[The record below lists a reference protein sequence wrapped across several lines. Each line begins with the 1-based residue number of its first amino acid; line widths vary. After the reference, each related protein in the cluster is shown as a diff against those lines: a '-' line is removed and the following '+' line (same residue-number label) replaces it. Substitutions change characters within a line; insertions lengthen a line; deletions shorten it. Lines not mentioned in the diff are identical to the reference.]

1 MRLLF
6 KNIKIDKS
14 MEDTKDDTK
23 EHKKDIYNY
32 IDILEIQKL
41 LINYPQLCVMFELLC
56 IHINNLIN
64 KYELRKSSITKRTN
78 NS

>member
-23 EHKKDIYNY
+23 EWKKDIYNY

-64 KYELRKSSITKRTN
+64 KPKLRKSSITKLTN

>member
-1 MRLLF
+1 MDEL
-6 KNIKIDKS
+6 
-14 MEDTKDDTK
+14 MEDTKDDT
-23 EHKKDIYNY
+23 KDIYNY

-64 KYELRKSSITKRTN
+64 KPKLRKSN
-78 NS
+78 

>member
-23 EHKKDIYNY
+23 EWKKDIYNY

>member
-1 MRLLF
+1 M
-6 KNIKIDKS
+6 
-14 MEDTKDDTK
+14 DDTK
-23 EHKKDIYNY
+23 EWKKDIYNY

-64 KYELRKSSITKRTN
+64 KPKLRKSSITKLTN

>member
-6 KNIKIDKS
+6 KNIKIDKL
-14 MEDTKDDTK
+14 MDDTKDVEK

-64 KYELRKSSITKRTN
+64 KPKLRKSN
-78 NS
+78 

>member
-23 EHKKDIYNY
+23 EWKKDIYNY

-64 KYELRKSSITKRTN
+64 KPKLRKSN
-78 NS
+78 

>member
-64 KYELRKSSITKRTN
+64 KPKLRKCSITERTN

>member
-23 EHKKDIYNY
+23 EWKKDIYNY

-64 KYELRKSSITKRTN
+64 KPKLRKSSITKRTN

>member
-64 KYELRKSSITKRTN
+64 KPKLRKSSITKRTN